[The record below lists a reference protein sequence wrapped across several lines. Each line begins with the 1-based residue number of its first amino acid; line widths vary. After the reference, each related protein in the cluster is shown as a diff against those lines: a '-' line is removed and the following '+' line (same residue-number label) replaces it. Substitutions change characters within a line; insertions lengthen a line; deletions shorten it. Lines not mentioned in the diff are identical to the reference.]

1 MNILHATTERRI
13 IRQMNFQLASEID
26 QNVKQVRLE
35 EKHVHVIKEMCLSLA
50 EFLHKLNR
58 QVSIFCTVSKPISN
72 YYLTCII

>member
-1 MNILHATTERRI
+1 MNIQHATTERPI

-35 EKHVHVIKEMCLSLA
+35 EKHVIVIQEMSLSLV

-58 QVSIFCTVSKPISN
+58 QVSFFVVCLNIF
-72 YYLTCII
+72 LIITSLV